1 MPNGQLAGGGWV
13 RTALL
18 YLLLAILLAA
28 LTLCNYRYSLLE
40 PGGNDFLARW
50 NGARAWVLEGRSPYD
65 PSVTVEA
72 QQLIYGRPA
81 DPSRGEDLA
90 QFVYPLHSMLFFAPF
105 GLLNYPAARALWMT
119 VLEAGLVGLG
129 LASIRLIGWDPPR
142 STLVIALVF
151 ALLWYYGLRGLIDG
165 QFAILDALAM
175 VAALLAI
182 QRHRD
187 FVAGLLLGLSTV
199 KPQMAFLLIPFV
211 LVWAISRKRWNL
223 IGWTLAFCLLL
234 PSAFLLV
241 MPDWPLQ
248 MWRQMQIYPSY
259 TLVGSPISILVAQTG
274 ALAQSLNWFI
284 TAVFV
289 LYLLVEWW
297 ITLRIREDR
306 FVWTSLMTLVITNWV
321 AYRTATTN
329 YVVLL
334 PVVFLVSTYLEA
346 RWPHSGRALSL
357 AALGFVFLLG
367 WAVFLTTVRG
377 NVEQWPAY
385 LPLPALGLLGLLSLR
400 NWFPRMGRETVD

>member
-1 MPNGQLAGGGWV
+1 
-13 RTALL
+13 
-18 YLLLAILLAA
+18 
-28 LTLCNYRYSLLE
+28 
-40 PGGNDFLARW
+40 
-50 NGARAWVLEGRSPYD
+50 
-65 PSVTVEA
+65 
-72 QQLIYGRPA
+72 
-81 DPSRGEDLA
+81 
-90 QFVYPLHSMLFFAPF
+90 MLFFAPF

-129 LASIRLIGWDPPR
+129 LASIQLVGWRLPR
-142 STLVIALVF
+142 STLVIVLVF

-187 FVAGLLLGLSTV
+187 FVAGLLLGLSTA
-199 KPQMAFLLIPFV
+199 KPQMAFLLLPFV

-223 IGWTLAFCLLL
+223 FGWSLAFCLLL
-234 PSAFLLV
+234 PGAFLMV

-259 TLVGSPISILVAQTG
+259 AVIGSPISILVAQTG
-274 ALAQSLNWFI
+274 TLSQRLDWII

-289 LYLLVEWW
+289 LYLLVEWG
-297 ITLRIREDR
+297 ITLRSREDR

-334 PVVFLVSTYLEA
+334 PAVFLVSAYLEA
-346 RWPHSGRALSL
+346 RWPNSGRALAL
-357 AALGFVFLLG
+357 AALGFVFLVG

-385 LPLPALGLLGLLSLR
+385 LPLPTLGLLGLLVVR
-400 NWFPRMGRETVD
+400 NWFPRMGREPVD

>member
-1 MPNGQLAGGGWV
+1 MC
-13 RTALL
+13 
-18 YLLLAILLAA
+18 LLLAVLLVA

-65 PSVTVEA
+65 PSVTLDA
-72 QQLIYGRPA
+72 QRLIYGRPA

-129 LASIRLIGWDPPR
+129 LASIQLVGWRLPR
-142 STLVIALVF
+142 STLVIVLVF

-187 FVAGLLLGLSTV
+187 FVAGLLLGLSTA
-199 KPQMAFLLIPFV
+199 KPQMAFLLLPFV

-223 IGWTLAFCLLL
+223 FGWSLAFCLLL
-234 PSAFLLV
+234 PGAFLMV

-259 TLVGSPISILVAQTG
+259 AVIGSPISILVAQTG
-274 ALAQSLNWFI
+274 TLSQRLDWII

-289 LYLLVEWW
+289 LYLLVEWG
-297 ITLRIREDR
+297 ITLRSREDR

-334 PVVFLVSTYLEA
+334 PAVFLVSAYLEA
-346 RWPHSGRALSL
+346 RWPNSGRALAL
-357 AALGFVFLLG
+357 AALGFVFLVG

-385 LPLPALGLLGLLSLR
+385 LPLPTLGLLGLLVVR
-400 NWFPRMGRETVD
+400 NWFPRMGREPVD